1 MKKIFTL
8 CLFAFAMVLGTQT
21 VSAQSKTET
30 NKRAEATAKKLQQL
44 LKFDN
49 DVLSQVYEAYKE
61 FVDKQNTI
69 EKTNKAG
76 SSEYN
81 KNQALIQERLS
92 KMMKTALND
101 KELYNRY
108 LIATDQSGSKA
119 LNNTTQGRASNAPPK
134 RK

>member
-1 MKKIFTL
+1 MKKLVTL
-8 CLFAFAMVLGTQT
+8 CLFAFVMLLGTQA
-21 VSAQSKTET
+21 VSAQSKTEI
-30 NKRAEATAKKLQQL
+30 NKRAEASAKKLQQL

-69 EKTNKAG
+69 EKTNNAG
-76 SSEYN
+76 SEEYN

-92 KMMKTALND
+92 KMIKTALND

-108 LIATDQSGSKA
+108 LIATDQPGAKASK
-119 LNNTTQGRASNAPPK
+119 NTSQGRTSNTPPK
-134 RK
+134 RG

>member
-1 MKKIFTL
+1 MKKIITL
-8 CLFAFAMVLGTQT
+8 CLFAFVMVLGTQT
-21 VSAQSKTET
+21 ISAQSKTEI
-30 NKRAEATAKKLQQL
+30 NKRAEASAKKLQQL

-76 SSEYN
+76 SEEYN

-92 KMMKTALND
+92 KMIKTALND

-108 LIATDQSGSKA
+108 LVATGQPGSKA
-119 LNNTTQGRASNAPPK
+119 SSNTTQGRTSNTPPK